1 MRALLPGLVVA
12 CLAAFASA
20 QVIGPEVG
28 VTGVV
33 MPTPGPLG
41 CGPATHMLMCT
52 QVFLAGDV
60 ALLQS
65 LVGKNVKLFGHEEL
79 LPGATCTLIEVESV
93 ADPPPATLDWCGSA
107 TPGCDLRFVICPGGL
122 SQYWLWV
129 AAGNGYHALAPAKG
143 SWLLGDPAFLVATG
157 IGGAACL
164 DLDVKVP
171 VDPGILGVTLY
182 LQAARRDIG
191 PIGPAQ
197 LTNSICLTIQPS
209 TMPCVPP
216 GC

>member
-1 MRALLPGLVVA
+1 MRALLPGLFVA
-12 CLAAFASA
+12 CLAASASA
-20 QVIGPEVG
+20 QVGPDVG
-28 VTGVV
+28 LTGVV
-33 MPTPGPLG
+33 VPMPGPLG

-52 QVFLAGDV
+52 QVFLTGDV
-60 ALLQS
+60 ALLES
-65 LVGKNVKLFGHEEL
+65 LVGKSVKLFGHEEQV
-79 LPGATCTLIEVESV
+79 PGASCTLVEVDGV
-93 ADPPPATLDWCGSA
+93 AEPPPATLDWCGNA

-129 AAGNGYHALAPAKG
+129 STGNGYHPLSPDKG

-157 IGGAACL
+157 IGAAACQK
-164 DLDVKVP
+164 LDVKVP
-171 VDPGILGVTLY
+171 VDPGIIGVTLY

-197 LTNSICLTIQPS
+197 LTNSICLTILLS
-209 TMPCVPP
+209 ATPCVPP